1 MKKVLNILGI
11 VYLILGAALLAM
23 GVALAGTEQN
33 LLLILGSIGLVFF
46 VLGGVFLAI
55 VALRRRQEARLR
67 EQGSRILADIVGV
80 RLDRRVSINSR
91 HPFVIDCQAQN
102 PADGKVYV
110 FTSPAIW
117 YDPTPYLRSR
127 TQLTVLVEGDN
138 YRRYL
143 VDTDGIL
150 PEQG

>member
-1 MKKVLNILGI
+1 MKRVLNILGI
-11 VYLILGAALLAM
+11 VYLVLGAALLAL
-23 GVALAGTEQN
+23 GIALAGVDD
-33 LLLILGSIGLVFF
+33 LLLPILGGIGGFF
-46 VLGGVFLAI
+46 LLLGVIFLAA
-55 VALRRRQEARLR
+55 VARRRRQDARLR

-110 FTSPAIW
+110 FISGAIW
-117 YDPTPYLRSR
+117 YDPTPYLQNR
-127 TQLTVLVEGDN
+127 TQLTVLVDGDN